1 MEYYP
6 SKHEIQM
13 QEFFRKRSLALFR
26 LKKLGLSMPYISRDK
41 TYEQLLNEYII
52 SDISNNETD
61 FLKDGIK
68 ELFKCLKV
76 VQSGEVMTH
85 EEAEKEVFEKH
96 GDMLNRH
103 IDETGRDENVD
114 SWINRNI
121 EDIIRR
127 DSSEKRTA
135 EDVLKQEI
143 SEFKIR
149 LGRVNISVV
158 MEQDVLDFKKMDKTT
173 ELHIYEKEVVENP
186 YPDIFSSLEGFV
198 LFERLHSVF
207 RNNNQN
213 LADYS
218 FIYRKLVKDG
228 LMLASFKPE
237 KFREWISGERYNIT
251 TDASLKTLNNCTT
264 QLKQDL
270 YETLKNIQ

>member
-6 SKHEIQM
+6 SRHEM
-13 QEFFRKRSLALFR
+13 QIHEFFRKRSLALFR
-26 LKKLGLSMPYISRDK
+26 LKKLGLSMPYISKDR
-41 TYEQLLNEYII
+41 TYEQLLNEHII

-68 ELFKCLKV
+68 ELFKCLKA
-76 VQSGEVMTH
+76 VQSVEVMTRA
-85 EEAEKEVFEKH
+85 EAEKEVFEKH
-96 GDMLNRH
+96 KKMLDGH
-103 IDETGRDENVD
+103 IEEKGRDKEVE

-121 EDIIRR
+121 EDIMRR
-127 DSSEKRTA
+127 DSSEKRTT
-135 EDVLKQEI
+135 EEVLIQEI
-143 SEFKIR
+143 SDFKIR

-158 MEQDVLDFKKMDKTT
+158 MNKDALDFKKSDKMT
-173 ELHIYEKEVVENP
+173 ELHIKEVVENP
-186 YPDIFSSLEGFV
+186 HPDIFSNLKGFV

-228 LMLASFKPE
+228 FILDSFKPE
-237 KFREWISGERYNIT
+237 KFREWISGERYDIQ
-251 TDASLKTLNNCTT
+251 TDTPLKTLNNCST
-264 QLKQDL
+264 QLKKDL
-270 YETLKNIQ
+270 YDTLKSI